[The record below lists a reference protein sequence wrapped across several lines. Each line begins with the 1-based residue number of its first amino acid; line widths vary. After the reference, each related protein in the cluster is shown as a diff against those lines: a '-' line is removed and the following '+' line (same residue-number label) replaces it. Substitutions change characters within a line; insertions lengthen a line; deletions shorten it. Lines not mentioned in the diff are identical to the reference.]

1 MFKLFN
7 FVLYK
12 VIGSTTLQLKAT
24 SLQIQITPN
33 IRFINWNYYDYLYN
47 WHRIFF
53 ICRGKLFIE
62 YIIWDTEYSHL

>member
-33 IRFINWNYYDYLYN
+33 IRFINWNYYMT
-47 WHRIFF
+47 I
-53 ICRGKLFIE
+53 
-62 YIIWDTEYSHL
+62 YIIGTEFFLFAEGNSL